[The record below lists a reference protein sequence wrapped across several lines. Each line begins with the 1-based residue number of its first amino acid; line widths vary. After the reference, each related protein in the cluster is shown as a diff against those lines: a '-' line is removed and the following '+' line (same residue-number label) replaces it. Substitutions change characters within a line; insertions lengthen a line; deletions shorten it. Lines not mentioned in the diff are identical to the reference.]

1 MIKLLSATVL
11 LGTSFGII
19 GCFLMW
25 MRHAFLSDALS
36 HSAILGVS
44 ISVLFG
50 ISPLWGI
57 AGIGLLIALSLYLHK
72 FNAQSIPKDSWL
84 NMVSYAFLGL
94 GYTVTHYLSHHRGL
108 TLGYL
113 ESILFG
119 DILLIDKQDIIFIL
133 FFTLCV
139 IGLVYFFW
147 KTIIRSI
154 LDSELAQL
162 HNPKSAYI
170 FPIFFSILIL
180 LLSLTLPK
188 VGALLVPGMLIMPA
202 CSAALIAKSPSA
214 MIFIAIGISISIF
227 LISILTAF
235 QFDFPIS
242 PMVVVCGFG
251 IFVVILS
258 LKKWIHR

>member
-1 MIKLLSATVL
+1 MTRLIFSAIL
-11 LGTSFGII
+11 LGITFGIV

-57 AGIGLLIALSLYLHK
+57 TGIGLLIALSLYYHK
-72 FNAQSIPKDSWL
+72 YCSNIPKDSWL
-84 NMVSYAFLGL
+84 NLISYSFLGL
-94 GYTVTHYLSHHRGL
+94 GYTVTHYLAHHKGL

-119 DILLIDKQDIIFIL
+119 DILLINNHDLQFITFFAIFIVCIVFL
-133 FFTLCV
+133 
-139 IGLVYFFW
+139 FW
-147 KTIIRSI
+147 KMIIRSI
-154 LDSELAQL
+154 LDTELAQI

-170 FPIFFSILIL
+170 FPIFLGILVI

-202 CSAALIAKSPSA
+202 CCAALIAKSPEK
-214 MIFIAIGISISIF
+214 MIFIAVIISISIF
-227 LISILTAF
+227 LMGIFAAF

-242 PMVVVCGFG
+242 PMAVICGFG
-251 IFVVILS
+251 IFIGTIG
-258 LKKWIHR
+258 LKRLMSR

>member
-1 MIKLLSATVL
+1 MSKLILSALL
-11 LGTSFGII
+11 LGIAFGIV

-44 ISVLFG
+44 ISVLLG

-57 AGIGLLIALSLYLHK
+57 TGIGFLIALSLYYHK
-72 FNAQSIPKDSWL
+72 YCSNIPKDSWL
-84 NMVSYAFLGL
+84 NLISYSFLGL
-94 GYTVTHYLSHHRGL
+94 GYTVTHYLAHHRGL

-119 DILLIDKQDIIFIL
+119 DILLMNNNDLQFIAFFAIFIVY
-133 FFTLCV
+133 V
-139 IGLVYFFW
+139 IFVFW
-147 KTIIRSI
+147 KMIIRSI
-154 LDSELAQL
+154 LDPELAQI

-170 FPIFFSILIL
+170 FPIFLTILVI

-202 CSAALIAKSPSA
+202 CCAALIARSPEK
-214 MIFIAIGISISIF
+214 MIFISVAISISIF
-227 LISILTAF
+227 LMGILTAF

-242 PMVVVCGFG
+242 PMVVLCGFG
-251 IFVVILS
+251 IFVGIIGFKRLLS
-258 LKKWIHR
+258 R